1 MGGCYCVFVCV
12 WVCVF
17 LHDKMDCLQVHSGEE
32 NLEVK
37 EQICES
43 KMQGDT
49 RWIR

>member
-1 MGGCYCVFVCV
+1 MCVCV
-12 WVCVF
+12 CVC